1 MVSQNKDE
9 GKKEKGR
16 LKEETTLESAVRKE
30 ELNRIRGMRK
40 VVDPE
45 RGPENKKCPHS

>member
-1 MVSQNKDE
+1 MAIQNKDT

-16 LKEETTLESAVRKE
+16 VKEEIAPELAVRKE
-30 ELNRIRGMRK
+30 DLNRIRGLRK

-45 RGPENKKCPHS
+45 RGPENKKSPHS